1 MRTITINKGNWT
13 GEETTVKI
21 YKGGTFKLFG
31 ERFRMKERKGA
42 DGCRT
47 FTVTVDG
54 YNSVLA
60 RGYELKYDK
69 LSHLDCFVFTDSV
82 GDIERSD
89 KDDPFVAAIQVLS
102 MIF

>member
-31 ERFRMKERKGA
+31 ERFRMKERKTKEG
-42 DGCRT
+42 RV
-47 FTVTVDG
+47 FTVVRDG

-60 RGYELKYDK
+60 RGYELKYDRCT
-69 LSHLDCFVFTDSV
+69 HLNCFTFTDSY

-89 KDDPFVAAIQVLS
+89 KDDPFVAAIQVLC